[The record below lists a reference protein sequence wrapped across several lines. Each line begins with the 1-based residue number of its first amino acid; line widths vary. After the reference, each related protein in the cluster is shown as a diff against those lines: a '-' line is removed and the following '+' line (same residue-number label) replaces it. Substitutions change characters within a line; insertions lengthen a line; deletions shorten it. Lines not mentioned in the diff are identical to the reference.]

1 MPLNKLDNFLK
12 NVEGRILYV
21 SPSDLDATDAMSNQG
36 NSQTTPFKTIQR
48 ALIEAARFSYV
59 PGNNND
65 ITEKTTIL
73 LMPGEHIID
82 NRPGYK
88 VKNNG
93 GNLQVLTRANGEVSE
108 DEIRLNLESNFDLNQ
123 EDNILRKFNS
133 VNGGVIVPRGTS
145 IVGLDLRKT
154 KVRPKY
160 VPNPTDPNV
169 QSTSI
174 FRITGACYF
183 WQFSIFDGK
192 LSEKVYTDPDNFDAA
207 NFVKPS
213 FSHHKLTCFEYAD
226 GVNKDSNTDLT
237 DLNMYYYKL
246 SIAYSAATGDRNIS
260 EKFPVSTE
268 GFVSKRPEFEIVGAF
283 APDPLTISD
292 IISGDGSTAE
302 SIITVTTEQD
312 HNLDIGTPIRVKN
325 VSDTNF
331 NVSTTVTNVFGTSNP
346 KQFQYTLESFDRSLN
361 PDPSVDGATVIVET
375 DTVNGASP
383 YIFNISLRSV
393 FGMNG
398 MHADGDKATGFR
410 SMVVAQFTGVSLQ
423 KDDRAFVKYDKVDR
437 KFNSL
442 SQLKVTGGE
451 LSGQSS
457 AADSSKVYHLDS
469 DAIYRSG
476 WETRHVNIS
485 NNAILQIVSVFAIG
499 YNTHFEAKSGSDA
512 SITNSNSNFGQ
523 LALVAD
529 GFRKDAFQ
537 KDDRAFITHIIP
549 PRAITTAEENIDWV
563 TIDIDKTKTIN
574 NDKKLYLFGFTSE
587 DSPPPT
593 LTQGFRIGAKKDDK
607 LFVDISGTTRE
618 AKILMDDGTT
628 TPSSSGV
635 KELTCTQSNGLFDSV
650 VNHSLS
656 TGEKIIIISE
666 TGDLPENIEEK
677 TVYFVNKVSNTT
689 FRVASTKSNA
699 ENDQFIS
706 VYNDG
711 SSLKILSRV
720 TDKSCGDVGHPV
732 QWDGSQWYV
741 NVQTGNDIFSSIA
754 SLTGRTEPSFVV
766 RQSDIRNLDDKIY
779 KLRFAIPKE
788 IDNSKNPENGFTIQE
803 SSNTGV
809 SEALDFTRKTELT
822 RSDFLLDRN
831 PRFISSCTF
840 SSDTIQVTAEKP
852 HNLNVGD
859 LIKIKNIKDAGVGGS
874 STGEFD
880 KGYNG
885 EFTVDS
891 IENSL
896 TFKYKTTR
904 SGLGAVATNNFNDK
918 TSADSV
924 NYPRFERTDTKSNVY
939 IFRNTILSEYIKD
952 TQDGVYQ
959 SFLLNASNHIPL
971 EYTDLNYS
979 QNVVDLYPQLD
990 RDNVNDNPQASKSFA
1005 LRQPLGQV
1013 VTSDPLKSITRE
1025 TTDKLLSNLG
1035 IGASISFFTDYNT
1048 TGIVSFTREHNLA
1061 GIVTANIGDQ
1071 GGSNTYINGTHF
1083 NVKIFNSTTQNDG
1096 SWNGTLATVVV
1107 SGAEVTSVEITNPGS
1122 GWQVGNIGYFDT
1134 SIIAGGNNNF
1144 LTGNIAGAGLT
1155 VGNIGI
1161 TTDLVLQTTG
1171 IGVTS
1176 DGYFRV
1182 MSVTDK
1188 KNIQIAKSVADT
1200 TSGILPQIGQ
1210 YGFLV
1215 SPTSKISSKAF
1226 SGGIQ
1231 TVVTDSPHGLVA
1243 GNRFQLNNA
1252 SNVNQGSFI
1261 VKEKVSVTSFT
1272 FEVSSDTAVAN
1283 GYILKHGLSAND
1295 AVSEKGNENLSARG
1309 VELFD
1314 VENGK
1319 LGLAMG
1325 INDLT
1330 MTIDPTNTH
1339 NILQRF
1345 PYKGYLLI
1353 DDEIV
1358 RVSKSIASGASK
1370 NVLTVIR
1377 GVFGTLTSA
1386 HVTGSLVKRI
1396 KPFPIQFNR
1405 PSILR
1410 ASGHTF
1416 EYLGYGPG
1424 NYSTALP
1431 QVQVKT
1437 ISEKEEFL
1445 SQSQERAGGAVV
1457 YTGMNSKGDF
1467 YIGNQKKSALTGEE
1481 TSFDTPIPSVAGEDP
1496 GRLSVV
1502 FDEVIIK
1509 ERLVVEG
1516 GKSNTALSEFDGP
1529 VTFNNETQ
1537 FKSPVKIKDTTDSGS
1552 STSGSLIVSGGV
1564 GIAKTVNLPDFAKL
1578 KFGNSGDL
1586 QIGHEPN
1593 LADPNFDANVI
1604 RSMSSGGT
1612 NKHLYIQGENKLII
1626 SNTAASVQSAV
1637 FHIGNGVSL
1646 NYNTTTRLATT
1657 STGVSIYDN
1666 LDVGTGIKIYGAG
1679 NMDVGTGMK
1688 IYGNTGNINA
1698 AGVITATSFV
1708 GNGAGLTDINDS
1720 TLFDA
1725 NDVARVQAVN
1735 TGVMLTGITTTS
1747 SNLIVNGTATITSI
1761 AAIAGTLNGKKGLL
1775 LDGTD
1780 SDSGDIITNG
1790 GNDGI
1795 AVLQNNTQLGQWRIS
1810 TRKTDGGAQTLAT
1823 FKLETGT
1830 ESPVA
1835 LFDGDVIAFSGS
1847 DIRLK
1852 DNISP
1857 ITKALEKV
1865 KSISGN
1871 TFTKKSDGSAH
1882 TGVIAQEIE
1891 ALGLPGITTTRSSG
1905 YLAVDYEKLVP
1916 LLIESIKELSTK
1928 VDDLENQINN

>member
-21 SPSDLDATDAMSNQG
+21 SPSDLDASDAMSNQG

-73 LMPGEHIID
+73 LMPGEHLID

-93 GNLQVLTRANGEVSE
+93 GNLQVLTRANGVVTE
-108 DEIRLNLESNFDLNQ
+108 DQIKLNLESNFDLNQ

-133 VNGGVIVPRGTS
+133 INGGVIVPRGTS

-160 VPNPTDPNV
+160 IPNPTDSDV
-169 QSTSI
+169 ASSAI

-192 LSEKVYTDPDNFDAA
+192 LSEKVYTDPDNFDAV

-226 GVNKDSNTDLT
+226 GVNKDANTDLT

-246 SIAYSAATGDRNIS
+246 SIAYGPATGDRNIS
-260 EKFPVSTE
+260 EKFPSSTE

-283 APDPLTISD
+283 ASDPLTISA
-292 IISGDGSTAE
+292 IESGE
-302 SIITVTTEQD
+302 SGVASPLITVTTEED
-312 HNLDIGTPIRVKN
+312 HGLDIGTPIRIKG
-325 VSDTNF
+325 VSDSNY
-331 NVSTTVTNVFGTSNP
+331 NVSTTVSGIVPSNSKVFR
-346 KQFQYTLESFDRSLN
+346 YTLDAFDRTIVTN
-361 PDPSVDGATVIVET
+361 PSVDGAQVIVET

-398 MHADGDKATGFR
+398 MHADGAKATGFR

-423 KDDRAFVKYDKVDR
+423 KDDRAFVKYDKVSR

-457 AADSSKVYHLDS
+457 AASSDEVYHLDS
-469 DAIYRSG
+469 NAIYRSG

-485 NNAILQIVSVFAIG
+485 NDAILQIVSVFAIG
-499 YNTHFEAKSGSDA
+499 YNTHFEAKSGADA

-523 LALVAD
+523 LALVSD
-529 GFRKDAFQ
+529 GFKKDAFA

-549 PRAITTAEENIDWV
+549 PKAITTENENIDWV
-563 TIDIDKTKTIN
+563 SIDQEENAADTSSKR
-574 NDKKLYLFGFTSE
+574 LYLFGFTSE
-587 DSPPPT
+587 DSKPPS
-593 LTQGFRIGAKKDDK
+593 LTQGFRIGAKTDDK
-607 LFVDISGTTRE
+607 LFVIIDGITRE

-635 KELTCTQSNGLFDSV
+635 KELTCTQSGGLFEV
-650 VNHSLS
+650 GVNHSLN
-656 TGEKIIIISE
+656 TGEKIIIISD

-677 TVYFVNKVSNTT
+677 TVYFVDKVNNTS

-699 ENDQFIS
+699 ENGQFIS
-706 VYNDG
+706 AYDDG
-711 SSLKILSRV
+711 ANLKVFSRV
-720 TDKSCGDVGHPV
+720 TDKNSGDVGHPI
-732 QWDGSQWYV
+732 QFDSTKSKWYI
-741 NVQTGNDIFSSIA
+741 NVDPTGNTISSNLSNA
-754 SLTGRTEPSFVV
+754 AERTEPSFVI
-766 RQSDIRNLDDKIY
+766 RNSDIRNLDDRLY
-779 KLRFAIPKE
+779 KLRFTIPKE
-788 IDNSKNPENGFTIQE
+788 IDNSKNPENGFVIQE
-803 SSNTGV
+803 SSSTGV
-809 SEALDFTRKTELT
+809 TASTDFTRTTDLT
-822 RSDFLLDRN
+822 RKDFLLDRN

-840 SSDTIQVTAEKP
+840 SGDTIQVTAEKP

-859 LIKIKNIKDAGVGGS
+859 LIKVRNIKDAGAGGS
-874 STGEFD
+874 STGEFN

-885 EFTVDS
+885 EFTVDA

-896 TFKYKTTR
+896 TFKYKTTK
-904 SGLGAVATNNFNDK
+904 SGLGAVASNNFNDK

-924 NYPRFERTDTKSNVY
+924 NYPRFEKTDLKSNIY

-952 TQDGVYQ
+952 TQDGIYQ
-959 SFLLNASNHIPL
+959 SFLLNASNYIPL
-971 EYTDLNYS
+971 EYNSLNYS

-990 RDNVNDNPQASKSFA
+990 RDNVNENPQSSRTFAS
-1005 LRQPLGQV
+1005 RQPLGKV
-1013 VTSDPLKSITRE
+1013 TTSDPLKSITRE
-1025 TTDKLLSNLG
+1025 TIDKLLPNIG
-1035 IGASISFFTDYNT
+1035 VGASISFFTDNTT

-1061 GIVTANIGDQ
+1061 GIVTANIGDG
-1071 GGSNTYINGTHF
+1071 GGSNSYVNGTHF
-1083 NVKIFNSTTQNDG
+1083 NVKVFNSTTQNDA
-1096 SWNGTLATVVV
+1096 SWNGTLAKVVV
-1107 SGAEVTSVEITNPGS
+1107 SGAEVTSVEITNAGS
-1122 GWQVGNIGYFDT
+1122 GWQVGNKGYFDT

-1161 TTDLVLQTTG
+1161 SSDLVIQTTG

-1176 DGYFRV
+1176 DGYFRIT
-1182 MSVTDK
+1182 SVNDK
-1188 KNIQIAKSVADT
+1188 KKVTIAKSSADT
-1200 TSGILPQIGQ
+1200 TNGILPQVGQ

-1252 SNVNQGSFI
+1252 SNLNQGSFI

-1283 GYILKHGLSAND
+1283 GYIIKHGLSAND

-1325 INDLT
+1325 ITDLT

-1358 RVSKSIASGASK
+1358 RVSKSTASGGSK

-1431 QVQVKT
+1431 QVQLKT

-1445 SQSQERAGGAVV
+1445 SQSQERGAGAVV
-1457 YTGMNSKGDF
+1457 YTGMNNKGDF
-1467 YIGNQKKSALTGEE
+1467 YIGNQKKSSLTGEE
-1481 TSFDTPIPSVAGEDP
+1481 TTFDTPIPSVAGEEP
-1496 GRLSVV
+1496 GGLSVV
-1502 FDEVIIK
+1502 FDEVTIK

-1516 GKSNTALSEFDGP
+1516 GKSNTSLSEFDGP

-1537 FKSPVKIKDTTDSGS
+1537 FKNSVRVKTSTDS
-1552 STSGSLIVSGGV
+1552 TSPNSGALVISGGV
-1564 GIAKTVNLPDFAKL
+1564 GFAKTANFADNAAL
-1578 KFGNSGDL
+1578 KFGNDGDL
-1586 QIGHEPN
+1586 AIVHEPN
-1593 LADPNFDANVI
+1593 QNVI
-1604 RSMSSGGT
+1604 RSTSTQGF
-1612 NKHLYIQGENKLII
+1612 NIQGENRIII
-1626 SNTAASVQSAV
+1626 S
-1637 FHIGNGVSL
+1637 
-1646 NYNTTTRLATT
+1646 
-1657 STGVSIYDN
+1657 
-1666 LDVGTGIKIYGAG
+1666 
-1679 NMDVGTGMK
+1679 
-1688 IYGNTGNINA
+1688 NINA
-1698 AGVITATSFV
+1698 ASESAVFNI
-1708 GNGAGLTDINDS
+1708 GAGVTLKHSNSTKFETLGVGATVTGTMFATNFSGSGADLTDINDS
-1720 TLFDA
+1720 TLFDS
-1725 NDVARVQAVN
+1725 NNVARVQAVN
-1735 TGVMLTGITTTS
+1735 SGVIITGITT
-1747 SNLIVNGTATITSI
+1747 SNANINVLNGTNLSQLTGDGGLELQRSDGNNGPYIDFKRDGGDGDARIQMIVTGGGTGATDGELIFRVPTSGNLGS
-1761 AAIAGTLNGKKGLL
+1761 ATVEERFRVRRGGAKVTGALEVT
-1775 LDGTD
+1775 
-1780 SDSGDIITNG
+1780 GDIT
-1790 GNDGI
+1790 
-1795 AVLQNNTQLGQWRIS
+1795 
-1810 TRKTDGGAQTLAT
+1810 
-1823 FKLETGT
+1823 
-1830 ESPVA
+1830 A
-1835 LFDGDVIAFSGS
+1835 LTS

-1852 DNISP
+1852 HEISP
-1857 ITKALEKV
+1857 IAKALEKV
-1865 KSISGN
+1865 NSLSG
-1871 TFTKKSDGSAH
+1871 FTYKHNEIAKLKCDIDTGDQTYAGVSAQD
-1882 TGVIAQEIE
+1882 VQKVLPE
-1891 ALGLPGITTTRSSG
+1891 AVKPAPSNND
-1905 YLAVDYEKLVP
+1905 YLTVQYEKLVP
-1916 LLIESIKELSTK
+1916 LLIEAVKELSAK
-1928 VDDLENQINN
+1928 VDALENQINN

>member
-21 SPSDLDATDAMSNQG
+21 SPSDLDASDAMSNQG

-73 LMPGEHIID
+73 LMPGEHVID

-93 GNLQVLTRANGEVSE
+93 GNLEVLTRANGTVSE
-108 DEIRLNLESNFDLNQ
+108 DEIKLNLESNFDLNQ
-123 EDNILRKFNS
+123 ENNILRKFNS
-133 VNGGVIVPRGTS
+133 VEGGVIVPRGTS

-154 KVRPKY
+154 KIRPKY
-160 VPNPTDPNV
+160 VPNPTDPFV
-169 QSTSI
+169 ESSAI

-192 LSEKVYTDPDNFDAA
+192 LSEKVYTDPDNFDAV

-213 FSHHKLTCFEYAD
+213 FSHHKLTVFEYAD
-226 GVNKDSNTDLT
+226 GVNKDDNTDLT

-246 SIAYSAATGDRNIS
+246 SIAYGPATGDRNIS
-260 EKFPVSTE
+260 DKFPISTE

-283 APDPLTISD
+283 APDPLTISS
-292 IISGDGSTAE
+292 IQSGE
-302 SIITVTTEQD
+302 SGVASPLITVVTEQD
-312 HNLDIGTPIRVKN
+312 HGLDIGTPIRVKN
-325 VSDTNF
+325 VSDGNY
-331 NVSTTVTNVFGTSNP
+331 NVSTTVTNISPSNP
-346 KQFQYTLESFDRSLN
+346 KQFQYTLESFDRTINTN
-361 PDPSVDGATVIVET
+361 PSIDGATVIVET

-423 KDDRAFVKYDKVDR
+423 KDDRAFVKYNKIDR
-437 KFNSL
+437 DFDSL
-442 SQLKVTGGE
+442 SQDTVSGGE

-457 AADSSKVYHLDS
+457 AEDSDKVYHLDS

-529 GFRKDAFQ
+529 GFRKDAFA

-549 PRAITTAEENIDWV
+549 PKAITTAEENIDWV
-563 TIDIDKTKTIN
+563 TIDIDKTKTVN
-574 NDKKLYLFGFTSE
+574 NDKRLYLFGFTSE
-587 DSPPPT
+587 DSPPPS

-607 LFVDISGTTRE
+607 LFVIVDGNTRE
-618 AKILMDDGTT
+618 ANILMDDGTSN
-628 TPSSSGV
+628 PSSSGV
-635 KELTCTQSNGLFDSV
+635 KELTCTQSNGLFEAG
-650 VNHSLS
+650 VNHFLS

-677 TVYFVNKVSNTT
+677 TVYFVIKENATSFK
-689 FRVASTKSNA
+689 VASTKSNA
-699 ENDQFIS
+699 ENGQFIS
-706 VYNDG
+706 AYNDG
-711 SSLKILSRV
+711 SSLKIFSRV

-732 QWDGSQWYV
+732 QFDSGQGQWFV
-741 NVQTGNDIFSSIA
+741 NVQTGNNIFSSIA

-766 RQSDIRNLDDKIY
+766 RQSDIRNLDDRIY

-788 IDNSKNPENGFTIQE
+788 IDNSKNPENGFVIQE
-803 SSNTGV
+803 SANTGV
-809 SEALDFTRKTELT
+809 SGSLDFTRDTELT

-859 LIKIKNIKDAGVGGS
+859 LIKVKNIKDAGTGGS
-874 STGEFD
+874 STGEFN

-904 SGLGAVATNNFNDK
+904 GNLGAVATNDFNDK

-924 NYPRFERTDTKSNVY
+924 NYPRFERTDIKSNVY

-959 SFLLNASNHIPL
+959 AFLLNASNSIPL
-971 EYTDLNYS
+971 EYNSLNYS
-979 QNVVDLYPQLD
+979 QNVVDVYPQLD
-990 RDNVNDNPQASKSFA
+990 RDNPNENPQASKSFA

-1013 VTSDPLKSITRE
+1013 ITNDPLKSITRE

-1035 IGASISFFTDYNT
+1035 IGASISFFTDNTT
-1048 TGIVSFTREHNLA
+1048 TGIVSFKREHNLA
-1061 GIVTANIGDQ
+1061 GIVTAIIGDS
-1071 GGSNTYINGTHF
+1071 GGSNTYVNGTHF
-1083 NVKIFNSTTQNDG
+1083 NVKIFNSTTQNDTT
-1096 SWNGTLATVVV
+1096 WNGTLATVVV
-1107 SGAEVTSVEITNPGS
+1107 SGSEVTEVNITNAGS
-1122 GWQVGNIGYFDT
+1122 GWQTGDKGYFDT

-1144 LTGNIAGAGLT
+1144 LTGHTGAGLT

-1176 DGYFRV
+1176 DGYFRIT
-1182 MSVTDK
+1182 SVNDK
-1188 KNIQIAKSVADT
+1188 KKVTIQKSSADT

-1215 SPTSKISSKAF
+1215 NPSSKIASKSF

-1283 GYILKHGLSAND
+1283 GHILKHGLSAND
-1295 AVSEKGNENLSARG
+1295 AVSESGNENLSARG
-1309 VELFD
+1309 AELFD
-1314 VENGK
+1314 VESGK

-1325 INDLT
+1325 VNDTT
-1330 MTIDPTNTH
+1330 MTIDTTNTY
-1339 NILQRF
+1339 NVLQRF

-1358 RVSKSIASGASK
+1358 RVSKSTASGGSK

-1386 HVTGSLVKRI
+1386 HLVGSLVKRI
-1396 KPFPIQFNR
+1396 KPFPVQFNR

-1431 QVQVKT
+1431 QVQLKT

-1457 YTGMNSKGDF
+1457 YTGMNNKGDF

-1481 TSFDTPIPSVAGEDP
+1481 TSFDTPIPSVAGEEP

-1502 FDEVIIK
+1502 FDEVTIK

-1516 GKSNTALSEFDGP
+1516 GKSNTSLSEFDGP
-1529 VTFNNETQ
+1529 VTFNNEVQ
-1537 FKSPVKIKDTTDSGS
+1537 FKDSVKIKDTTE
-1552 STSGSLIVSGGV
+1552 STSPNSGALVISGGV
-1564 GIAKTVNLPDFAKL
+1564 GFAKTAYFADNAAL

-1586 QIGHEPN
+1586 QIYHNGSGSYIDDSSSTGELILKSN
-1593 LADPNFDANVI
+1593 SISFTNAAENEYLARFFQD
-1604 RSMSSGGT
+1604 
-1612 NKHLYIQGENKLII
+1612 
-1626 SNTAASVQSAV
+1626 SAV
-1637 FHIGNGVSL
+1637 QLYHDNVKKFETLSIG
-1646 NYNTTTRLATT
+1646 AT
-1657 STGVSIYDN
+1657 VY
-1666 LDVGTGIKIYGAG
+1666 GTMFATNFSGSGA
-1679 NMDVGTGMK
+1679 D
-1688 IYGNTGNINA
+1688 
-1698 AGVITATSFV
+1698 
-1708 GNGAGLTDINDS
+1708 LTDINDS
-1720 TLFDA
+1720 TLFDS
-1725 NDVARVQAVN
+1725 NNVARVQAVN
-1735 TGVMLTGITTTS
+1735 SGVIITGVTTCSEGLEVKSGTNKSQLNADGGLELARSADNLGPYIDFALSPSTDRDARIQMEASGGGTGPNDGDLMFFVPTTG
-1747 SNLIVNGTATITSI
+1747 NLGSVTPTEKFRVRRGGALVQGALEVT
-1761 AAIAGTLNGKKGLL
+1761 
-1775 LDGTD
+1775 
-1780 SDSGDIITNG
+1780 GDIT
-1790 GNDGI
+1790 
-1795 AVLQNNTQLGQWRIS
+1795 
-1810 TRKTDGGAQTLAT
+1810 
-1823 FKLETGT
+1823 
-1830 ESPVA
+1830 A
-1835 LFDGDVIAFSGS
+1835 LTAS
-1847 DIRLK
+1847 DRRLK

-1865 KSISGN
+1865 NSISGN
-1871 TFTKKSDGSAH
+1871 TFRWNDSMTNYHLHRKGNAV
-1882 TGVIAQEIE
+1882 GVIAQEIE
-1891 ALGLPGITTTRSSG
+1891 ALGLPELVTTRSDG
-1905 YLAVDYEKLVP
+1905 YKAVKYEKLVP
-1916 LLIESIKELSTK
+1916 LLIEAVKELSAK
-1928 VDDLENQINN
+1928 VDTLENQINN